1 MLSYLKLYRFQF
13 LLAFASALLYVAF
26 AYDLER
32 SDFARL
38 ISLYV
43 ALFFICYRLLKISK
57 GLFWSLPVAGVI
69 FRILFMG
76 AIPNLSQ
83 DFYRFIW
90 DGRALLQCINPYL
103 FTPEMYSKDPSI
115 VSGFSMFQAEELIR
129 GMGTLNASHFSNY
142 PPLNQ
147 YFFGIAAL
155 FAGKSIV
162 GSVVVFR
169 VIMILADLG
178 ILYFGKKLLTKLGKD
193 PHLIFW
199 YFLNPFIIIEL
210 TGNLHFE
217 GVMLFFVIWSLYL
230 LHSGKWIWAAIAL
243 GLSVSVKL
251 LPLMFLPLFFN
262 YYRKRANPNL
272 PKPSNTVEES
282 VKINVPVSQAPYGI
296 KKLLLFYALTMGTIL
311 LSFAPF
317 LSSEFVANFLTTIA
331 LWFQNFEFNASVY
344 YMIRWIGYQVVGWNI
359 IATVGKVLPIL
370 VLVFVLGLTF
380 FRKNKTTEQLITGL
394 LFGVSFYF
402 LLSTTVHPWYVVTP
416 LTLCLF
422 TRYRFP
428 IVWSLLVMLSYS
440 AYGASGFEENLWLV
454 ATEYTVVI
462 GYAAWE
468 VYHNGRKPLLSFK

>member
-38 ISLYV
+38 ISLYG

-57 GLFWSLPVAGVI
+57 GLFWSLAVAGVI

-90 DGRALLQCINPYL
+90 DGRVLLQGFNPYL
-103 FTPEMYSKDPSI
+103 FTPDMYSKDPSI
-115 VSGFSMFQAEELIR
+115 VSGFSMFQAKELIR

-147 YFFGIAAL
+147 FFFGIAAL

-162 GSVVVFR
+162 GSVVVLR
-169 VIMILADLG
+169 MIVILADLG

-217 GVMLFFVIWSLYL
+217 GVMLFFVIW
-230 LHSGKWIWAAIAL
+230 
-243 GLSVSVKL
+243 
-251 LPLMFLPLFFN
+251 
-262 YYRKRANPNL
+262 
-272 PKPSNTVEES
+272 
-282 VKINVPVSQAPYGI
+282 
-296 KKLLLFYALTMGTIL
+296 
-311 LSFAPF
+311 
-317 LSSEFVANFLTTIA
+317 
-331 LWFQNFEFNASVY
+331 
-344 YMIRWIGYQVVGWNI
+344 
-359 IATVGKVLPIL
+359 
-370 VLVFVLGLTF
+370 
-380 FRKNKTTEQLITGL
+380 
-394 LFGVSFYF
+394 
-402 LLSTTVHPWYVVTP
+402 
-416 LTLCLF
+416 
-422 TRYRFP
+422 
-428 IVWSLLVMLSYS
+428 
-440 AYGASGFEENLWLV
+440 
-454 ATEYTVVI
+454 
-462 GYAAWE
+462 
-468 VYHNGRKPLLSFK
+468 